1 MHTPH
6 LRFAVLV
13 RLVLA
18 VAVLAAGVFVPRS
31 VLAADERLDLSA
43 TVLEEIMSAGDA
55 SIPTDLFR
63 KAECAV
69 IVPGLK
75 QGAFVIG
82 AKYGRGFF
90 SCRKGDGWS
99 APAAVRVEGGS
110 FGFQI
115 GGQEVDV
122 IMLVMNKR
130 GVERLLSN
138 RFTLGAQASIAAG
151 PVGRTAT
158 AQTDAQMTA
167 EILSWSRTRGVFAGI
182 SLAGATLRED
192 SDSNRYLYRKR
203 IRNREIV
210 TGDIAPPEEA
220 TRFMAVLGKY

>member
-1 MHTPH
+1 MLNPQF
-6 LRFAVLV
+6 RFSVFV
-13 RLVLA
+13 RLGCCLF
-18 VAVLAAGVFVPRS
+18 LAAAGLAQARPAH
-31 VLAADERLDLSA
+31 AADERLDLAA
-43 TVLEEIMSAGDA
+43 TVLEEIMGAADAG
-55 SIPTDLFR
+55 IPTDLFR
-63 KAECAV
+63 KAECVV

-82 AKYGRGFF
+82 AKCGRGFF
-90 SCRKGDGWS
+90 SCRKDTGWS
-99 APAAVRVEGGS
+99 APAGVRVEGGS
-110 FGFQI
+110 VGFQI
-115 GGQEVDV
+115 GGSETDV

-130 GVERLLSN
+130 GVDRLLTN
-138 RFTLGAQASIAAG
+138 KFTLGGQASIAAG

-182 SLAGATLRED
+182 ALDGATLRED

-210 TGDIAPPEEA
+210 KGSVAPPEEA
-220 TRFMAVLGKY
+220 ARLMAVLARY

>member
-6 LRFAVLV
+6 LRFAAVV

-18 VAVLAAGVFVPRS
+18 VAVLAVGVFMPRAA
-31 VLAADERLDLSA
+31 LAADERLDLSA

-63 KAECAV
+63 KAECVV

-75 QGAFVIG
+75 QGAFVVG

-90 SCRKGDGWS
+90 SCRKGEGWS
-99 APAAVRVEGGS
+99 APAGVRVEGGS

-115 GGQEVDV
+115 GGSGDRRHHARDEQAG
-122 IMLVMNKR
+122 R
-130 GVERLLSN
+130 RSAAVE
-138 RFTLGAQASIAAG
+138 QVHAG
-151 PVGRTAT
+151 WRRVGRCRPRGPHGDRADRR
-158 AQTDAQMTA
+158 ADDGRDPLVVAHARRVRGHRARRRDA
-167 EILSWSRTRGVFAGI
+167 
-182 SLAGATLRED
+182 RED

-203 IRNREIV
+203 IRNREII
-210 TGDIAPPEEA
+210 TGNIAPPEEA
-220 TRFMAVLGKY
+220 TRLMAVLAKY